1 MKTHFAIIRAA
12 AIGVFLLTACSP
24 QLVKL
29 GPPRYAN
36 MQDDLT
42 ILALDAPWKDVVL
55 NLDQVIEIANQRN
68 LDLLVLEQQVV
79 IQDELVVG
87 SVQKW
92 LPQLIYNQE
101 LSGRNRNTG
110 SFSQSLEPGVPPAP
124 PSISSTQHTD
134 RFDISLTWN
143 LLDFGISMLR
153 SKQEANKTLILQMGY
168 EKERQ
173 KLILEIVKNYW
184 RAIVSRYA
192 LRENRVILDNMQ
204 DIIKGIES
212 NVEKRLLSWVDGYK
226 IETDFLKNM
235 PDLFRSQK
243 EYQEILQELA
253 SQMGLPLGSTFEL
266 VEETEFPI
274 YTNLLPIDEIEEYA
288 LMYRPE
294 LYSGDL
300 QQLVKADDVKI
311 AMISALPGVSFFT
324 GNFYDGNKFLIFNH
338 WLQAGLRV
346 SFDLFR
352 LPERMTDARVAKMSA
367 DLVQQ
372 QRIALSFAVI
382 SQVRIAYLAYLEA
395 IEFYVLMKQL
405 SEAKNR
411 LAIAGQRGFERGD
424 MSGST
429 ALTFQSDALVTA
441 TEVLRSY
448 GEVMFALERLNNAI
462 GIPRFFEASF
472 DTPPYPIVPIADLGE
487 EGPVVGA
494 TGYGD
499 ESILEESPLEET
511 EGL

>member
-12 AIGVFLLTACSP
+12 AVGVFLLTACSP
-24 QLVKL
+24 QLVRL

-36 MQDDLT
+36 MQEDLT
-42 ILALDAPWKDVVL
+42 ILALDAPWNDVVL
-55 NLDQVIEIANQRN
+55 SLDQVIEIANQRN
-68 LDLLVLEQQVV
+68 LDLLVLEQQVM

-110 SFSQSLEPGVPPAP
+110 SFSESLDPTVPPAP

-153 SKQEANKTLILQMGY
+153 SRQEANKTLILQMGY

-184 RAIVSRYA
+184 RGIVARYA
-192 LRENRVILDNMQ
+192 LRENRVIMDNMRG
-204 DIIKGIES
+204 IMKGIEA
-212 NVEKRLLSWVDGYK
+212 NVENRNLSWIDGYK
-226 IETDFLKNM
+226 IETDFMKNL

-253 SQMGLPLGSTFEL
+253 GQMGIPLGSTFEL
-266 VEETEFPI
+266 AEETEFPL
-274 YTNLLPIDEIEEYA
+274 YTDLLPIDEIEEYA

-294 LYSGDL
+294 LYTGDL
-300 QQLVKADDVKI
+300 QELVKADDVKI
-311 AMISALPGVSFFT
+311 AMISALPGVSFFA

-352 LPERMTDARVAKMSA
+352 LPERMTDAKVAKLSKE
-367 DLVQQ
+367 LVQQ

-395 IEFYVLMKQL
+395 VELYLLVKEL
-405 SEAKNR
+405 SEAKSK
-411 LAIAGQRGFERGD
+411 LAFAGERGFDRGD
-424 MSGST
+424 LAGST
-429 ALTFQSDALVTA
+429 ALTFQADALVTKIEA
-441 TEVLRSY
+441 IRSY
-448 GEVMFALERLNNAI
+448 GEVMFALERLNNAL
-462 GIPRFFEASF
+462 GIPRFFVANST
-472 DTPPYPIVPIADLGE
+472 TPAYPIVLIEDLGE
-487 EGPVVGA
+487 VGPVVGINEPRIM
-494 TGYGD
+494 GD
-499 ESILEESPLEET
+499 
-511 EGL
+511 